1 VPDDI
6 RYLPVADGSYRHLR
20 PGNPGEHDDA
30 MPGAQSTHFAALESK
45 VDTIAVELAALKLK
59 VVTDISGLKGDIAD
73 FKVGVAAGMAS
84 LKGDMADFKVGVV
97 ADIAGLK
104 SDIADLRTGVGAGIA
119 DLKTGVAA
127 DIAALKTGIGADIAG
142 LKTGVGADIA
152 GLRSDIAEIRGRL
165 TNMPTTFQ
173 VLTWFIGVTIGLT
186 ALVFTIA
193 RVVR

>member
-20 PGNPGEHDDA
+20 PRNPGEHDEP
-30 MPGAQSTHFAALESK
+30 MPGVQANRFTAFESK
-45 VDTIAVELAALKLK
+45 LDTIALELAAFKLK
-59 VVTDISGLKGDIAD
+59 VVTDIAD
-73 FKVGVAAGMAS
+73 
-84 LKGDMADFKVGVV
+84 
-97 ADIAGLK
+97 LK
-104 SDIADLRTGVGAGIA
+104 SDIADFKTSVGADMA
-119 DLKTGVAA
+119 DLKMGV
-127 DIAALKTGIGADIAG
+127 GADIAG

-152 GLRSDIAEIRGRL
+152 GLKSDIAEIRGRL

-173 VLTWFIGVTIGLT
+173 VLTWFIGVAIGLT